1 MRRTLILEAF
11 SSLDIFSYSQT
22 PMRKALTKSLSSF
35 YSIPHTL
42 NRNPRTFTTS
52 TRLSSN
58 MAKPF
63 EKMEEQIPKA
73 SEPTSA
79 AAPKQE
85 EQDLPKLSPQEFR
98 IYNRMAEHMDMF
110 VRISSI
116 DTSSSMT

>member
-1 MRRTLILEAF
+1 
-11 SSLDIFSYSQT
+11 
-22 PMRKALTKSLSSF
+22 MRKAFTKPLSSF

-42 NRNPRTFTTS
+42 KRSTRTFRTS
-52 TRLSSN
+52 TRLYSN
-58 MAKPF
+58 MEKPF

-98 IYNRMAEHMDMF
+98 VYNRMAEHMDMF

-116 DTSSSMT
+116 NTIPST

>member
-1 MRRTLILEAF
+1 
-11 SSLDIFSYSQT
+11 
-22 PMRKALTKSLSSF
+22 MRKAFTKSLSSF
-35 YSIPHTL
+35 YSIPNTL
-42 NRNPRTFTTS
+42 NRNTRTFTTS
-52 TRLSSN
+52 ARPSSN

-63 EKMEEQIPKA
+63 EQMEEQIPKA

-110 VRISSI
+110 VCTFYQHSI
-116 DTSSSMT
+116 LLSPS

>member
-1 MRRTLILEAF
+1 
-11 SSLDIFSYSQT
+11 
-22 PMRKALTKSLSSF
+22 MRKAFTKPLSSF
-35 YSIPHTL
+35 CSISHTL
-42 NRNPRTFTTS
+42 NRSNRTFRPS
-52 TRLSSN
+52 TRLFSN
-58 MAKPF
+58 MEKPF

-98 IYNRMAEHMDMF
+98 VYNRMAEHMDMF

-116 DTSSSMT
+116 KTLSCSLSLS